1 MTLIEM
7 SMDPRWV
14 PALESGAKTATTRVK
29 KKGDVGDVFEIDG
42 HRAYIEYEERP
53 GALALNNTIVPEE
66 LRGGGI
72 AAALTQAV
80 LEEIRTRGLRIV
92 PECSY
97 VVRYIERHPE
107 WQEIVARE

>member
-1 MTLIEM
+1 MENTPYTLLH
-7 SMDPRWV
+7 DAAAR
-14 PALESGAKTATTRVK
+14 RYF
-29 KKGDVGDVFEIDG
+29 FEIDG

-53 GALALNNTIVPEE
+53 GALALTHTIVPEE
-66 LRGGGI
+66 LRGGRI

-80 LEEIRTRGLRIV
+80 LEELRTRGLRIV

>member
-1 MTLIEM
+1 MENTPYTLLH
-7 SMDPRWV
+7 DAAAR
-14 PALESGAKTATTRVK
+14 RYF
-29 KKGDVGDVFEIDG
+29 FEIDG

-53 GALALNNTIVPEE
+53 GALALTHTIVPEE

-80 LEEIRTRGLRIV
+80 LEEVRTRGLRIV

-97 VVRYIERHPE
+97 VVRYIKRHPE
-107 WQEIVARE
+107 GQKIVARE